1 MTTQPQF
8 ALSTLVLAGLALV
21 SPSLAQPPLDF
32 NRDIRPI
39 LSNKCFAC
47 HGPDDGRR
55 EAGLRL
61 DDAKIA
67 THELESGATAIVP
80 EKPDDSELIRR
91 ISQAD
96 EAERMPPADF
106 GKPLTPAETA
116 TLRRWIEEGAHYAK
130 HWSYEKP
137 ARTAPPSAPPEWK
150 DWPRHEI
157 DLFAL
162 QAMQTRGLHPSP
174 PADRYALARRVFLDL
189 TGLPPTV

>member
-8 ALSTLVLAGLALV
+8 ALSTLEPVSKPFRRGGQSHFAPAAYAKLGQSPTVLKLVLVLAGLALV

-39 LSNKCFAC
+39 LSNKCFVC

-80 EKPDDSELIRR
+80 EKPDASELIRR

-96 EAERMPPADF
+96 EAEGQNVESF
-106 GKPLTPAETA
+106 
-116 TLRRWIEEGAHYAK
+116 
-130 HWSYEKP
+130 
-137 ARTAPPSAPPEWK
+137 
-150 DWPRHEI
+150 
-157 DLFAL
+157 
-162 QAMQTRGLHPSP
+162 
-174 PADRYALARRVFLDL
+174 
-189 TGLPPTV
+189 